1 MGGGTIEIWH
11 PFEGEYNAIQYLL
24 WMAQTAHATSN
35 IHSGLQFSVCEFMQ
49 SATCSDYIHFGFV
62 LFQIHLHFT
71 FPCCDLNAV
80 TLSLRTSTGC
90 HLPMYGVLVSDFVQS
105 DEFVVHLAGCLPHSS
120 TITINFWF
128 IWLWVVSSADS
139 LATKFVPSSS
149 SLLIA
154 PGLFRFH
161 NHSHNYLW
169 VCSSSLC
176 LFLIRCQFRGMT
188 VDRID
193 PGFMCWCFTKCESYL
208 LHHETHIRVIGRSN

>member
-1 MGGGTIEIWH
+1 
-11 PFEGEYNAIQYLL
+11 
-24 WMAQTAHATSN
+24 
-35 IHSGLQFSVCEFMQ
+35 MQ

-80 TLSLRTSTGC
+80 TC
-90 HLPMYGVLVSDFVQS
+90 HLPMYGVLVSDSVQS
-105 DEFVVHLAGCLPHSS
+105 HESVVHLAGCLPHSS

-128 IWLWVVSSADS
+128 IWQWVVSSADS

-161 NHSHNYLW
+161 NHFHNYLW

-176 LFLIRCQFRGMT
+176 LSLPYQVPISWYDHWPHGH
-188 VDRID
+188 RIHVSVYHQMRILF
-193 PGFMCWCFTKCESYL
+193 PSPRNSYPC
-208 LHHETHIRVIGRSN
+208 HRT